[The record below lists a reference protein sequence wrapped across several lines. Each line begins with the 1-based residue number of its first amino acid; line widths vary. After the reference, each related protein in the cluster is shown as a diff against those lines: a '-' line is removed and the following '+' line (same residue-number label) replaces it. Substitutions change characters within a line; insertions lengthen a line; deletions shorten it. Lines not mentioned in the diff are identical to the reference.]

1 MLPKAYEP
9 QEVEKK
15 LADKWQNA
23 KLFAAKADKTKKPF
37 VIVIPPPNITGAL
50 HMGHASTNTLQ
61 DVLIRA
67 HRMFGED
74 AYWVPGTDHGG
85 IATLQHIHF
94 THGVFVYPRGVKLRI
109 GLVEQKFFRFVYIRA
124 QRSGN
129 FFRNKRD

>member
-9 QEVEKK
+9 QEVEQK
-15 LADKWQNA
+15 LAEKWQNA
-23 KLFAAKADKTKKPF
+23 KLFAAKNDKTKKPF

-74 AYWVPGTDHGG
+74 AYWVPGTDL
-85 IATLQHIHF
+85 IL
-94 THGVFVYPRGVKLRI
+94 K
-109 GLVEQKFFRFVYIRA
+109 
-124 QRSGN
+124 S
-129 FFRNKRD
+129 